1 MRNFKKMLL
10 LMASLLVPV
19 FLVACGDTP
28 SDVGLASGGRY
39 IEGSVYPESRWT
51 ALQGGFYLHVR
62 LVPVAVEATLLDD
75 NLDSI
80 GTVDVEVRRH
90 RDGGSSFASD
100 SLEFA
105 SSLLRVKFT
114 CIYAD
119 SSSGLAMDFVQY
131 VDLDKDSVIVLSLAE
146 ALQSKRIEFLVQEDG
161 FDLEGA
167 RRKAKREI
175 SSLLDYDPKGNLT
188 MNVYINQIC
197 IIEKPDTAFY
207 ANFGKL
213 RDAMGEDKTWRDFFS
228 ETEIADT
235 LFSRNRW
242 EDFWMKSFGFPTC
255 DSSSYKDTAS
265 VTNKESAHYGEV
277 FVCDNPEYVNKYK
290 WRPISDL
297 EKDIGVCTPALRD
310 TAAFGQV
317 VYTCDTAKAKW
328 QKMPEKQGVPYLYG
342 ECGSEVEGDS
352 VLYDSVYYVCAMHE
366 DWLSRVIYE
375 WKVPSN
381 DKLSDPVNILV
392 RKHEGICNAK
402 RSGEMTAI
410 DGKYYV
416 CKDSAWKEI
425 DRATYFLG
433 ECDSLGWDK
442 KRAHHDSVGYFICK
456 QGHWPEY
463 GSVWVEALIPDYY
476 GDACTP
482 ELAGY
487 VKKYDGTLYICRAR
501 AGFSGSHW
509 EVPSYTD
516 IAEPVRNGNLCEM
529 ANEGEVVEYGGVGYK
544 CGFPV
549 WEKATDYELKV
560 HRAIVRNKYKPD
572 LCFNGTDRTS
582 IFWDEAD
589 TALYGCVEKFTEA
602 NYGWG
607 QVRYEMKYAAF
618 ADIHDPRDVAGG
630 IYENG
635 DYIITRN
642 GWKYSFY
649 ISGLSSSGD
658 KYGLLVLQSV
668 VPETGVPFE
677 ITGGMTLN
685 DLRGEMVIRAAI
697 GDSAVALDAIDG
709 KSASFDAYFTDW
721 KQQVV
726 ESTGC
731 PDATI
736 TGISCVSDWGTS
748 TVDVVFNHYNENS
761 YTTWEQAKDFCP
773 EGSHIPSA
781 DEWLYQNYADWFS
794 IAKDRALRV
803 RQKKDSGDYGTF
815 DVEYSFV
822 WTSTE
827 KDSETQYC
835 FEYAK
840 ADNGWYGEKGIM
852 SGIVECPKDLYP
864 MVQAICVSDRRNP

>member
-1 MRNFKKMLL
+1 MRNFVKMLL
-10 LMASLLVPV
+10 LMAALSVSV
-19 FLVACGDTP
+19 FLVACGGEGGD
-28 SDVGLASGGRY
+28 SVSGGRY

-62 LVPVAVEATLLDD
+62 LVPVAVEVTLLDER
-75 NLDSI
+75 LDSI
-80 GTVDVEVRRH
+80 GTVDVKLVRH
-90 RDGGSSFASD
+90 RNGATSFASD
-100 SLEFA
+100 SLDLA
-105 SSLLRVKFT
+105 SSLLRIKFT
-114 CIYAD
+114 CVYAD
-119 SSSGLAMDFVQY
+119 SSSGLKMDFVQY
-131 VDLDKDSVIVLSLAE
+131 ADIDKDSVTVLSLSD

-167 RRKAKREI
+167 RRKANREAR
-175 SSLLDYDPKGNLT
+175 SLLDYDAQGDLSMT
-188 MNVYINQIC
+188 VYINQIC
-197 IIEKPDTAFY
+197 IIEKPDTAFF
-207 ANFGKL
+207 ANYMKL

-228 ETEIADT
+228 ETEIGDT
-235 LFSRNRW
+235 LFNRNRW
-242 EDFWMKSFGFPTC
+242 EDFWIKSFGLPAC
-255 DSSSYKDTAS
+255 DSSNYKDTAS
-265 VTNKESAHYGEV
+265 VKNKESAHYGKV
-277 FVCDNPEYVNKYK
+277 FVCDNPEYENKYK
-290 WRPISDL
+290 WRLMTDF
-297 EKDIGVCTPALRD
+297 EMDIGVCTPALRD
-310 TAAFGQV
+310 TAGFGHV
-317 VYTCDTAKAKW
+317 VYVCDSARAEWK
-328 QKMPEKQGVPYLYG
+328 KMPEKQGLLYLYG
-342 ECGSEVEGDS
+342 ECRSEVEGDS
-352 VLYDSVYYVCAMHE
+352 VLYDSVYYVCASHT
-366 DWLSRVIYE
+366 DWLSRVIWE
-375 WKVPSN
+375 WKVPL
-381 DKLSDPVNILV
+381 DDQWSDPVNIFV
-392 RKHEGICNAK
+392 RKHEGLCNGG
-402 RSGEMTAI
+402 RSGEMALI
-410 DGKYYV
+410 EGKYYL
-416 CKDSAWKEI
+416 CKDSVWKES
-425 DRATYFLG
+425 DRNTYFLG
-433 ECDSLGWDK
+433 ECDSLGRGK
-442 KRAHHDSVGYFICK
+442 KAHHDSVGYFICRPDE
-456 QGHWPEY
+456 WPRS
-463 GSVWVEALIPDYY
+463 GSKWEEVLIPDYY
-476 GDACTP
+476 GDECKP

-572 LCFNGTDRTS
+572 LCFNGTDRAS

-607 QVRYEMKYAAF
+607 QVRYDMKYAAF

-658 KYGLLVLQSV
+658 KYGILNLKSV
-668 VPETGVPFE
+668 VSETGAPFE
-677 ITGGMTLN
+677 ITGMN
-685 DLRGEMVIRAAI
+685 DLRREMVIRAAI

-803 RQKKDSGDYGTF
+803 RQKKDSGDYGIF

-864 MVQAICVSDRRNP
+864 MVQAICVSDRREE

>member
-1 MRNFKKMLL
+1 MRNFVKMLL
-10 LMASLLVPV
+10 LMAALSVSV
-19 FLVACGDTP
+19 FLVACGGEGGD
-28 SDVGLASGGRY
+28 SVSGGRY

-62 LVPVAVEATLLDD
+62 LVPVAVEVTLLDER
-75 NLDSI
+75 LDSI
-80 GTVDVEVRRH
+80 GTVDVKLVRH
-90 RDGGSSFASD
+90 RNGATSFASD
-100 SLEFA
+100 SLDLA
-105 SSLLRVKFT
+105 SSLLRIKFT
-114 CIYAD
+114 CVYAD
-119 SSSGLAMDFVQY
+119 SSSGLKMDFVQY
-131 VDLDKDSVIVLSLAE
+131 ADIDKDSVTVLSLSD

-167 RRKAKREI
+167 RRKANREI
-175 SSLLDYDPKGNLT
+175 RSLLDYDVQGDLSMT
-188 MNVYINQIC
+188 VYINQIC
-197 IIEKPDTAFY
+197 IIEKPDTAFF
-207 ANFGKL
+207 ANYMKL
-213 RDAMGEDKTWRDFFS
+213 RDAMGEDKTWRDLFS
-228 ETEIADT
+228 EAEIGDT
-235 LFSRNRW
+235 LFNRNRW
-242 EDFWMKSFGFPTC
+242 EDFWIKSFGLPSC
-255 DSSSYKDTAS
+255 DSSNYKDTAS
-265 VTNKESAHYGEV
+265 VKNKESAHYGEV

-290 WRPISDL
+290 WRLMTDF

-310 TAAFGQV
+310 TAGFGHV
-317 VYTCDTAKAKW
+317 VYVCDSARAEWK
-328 QKMPEKQGVPYLYG
+328 KMPEKQGLLYLYG
-342 ECGSEVEGDS
+342 ECRNEVEGDS
-352 VLYDSVYYVCAMHE
+352 VLYDSVYYVCASHT
-366 DWLSRVIYE
+366 DWLSRVIWE
-375 WKVPSN
+375 WKVPL
-381 DKLSDPVNILV
+381 DDQWSDPVNIFV
-392 RKHEGICNAK
+392 RKHEGLCNGG
-402 RSGEMTAI
+402 RSGEMALI
-410 DGKYYV
+410 EGKYYL
-416 CKDSAWKEI
+416 CKDSVWKES
-425 DRATYFLG
+425 DRNTYFLG
-433 ECDSLGWDK
+433 ECDSLGRGK
-442 KRAHHDSVGYFICK
+442 KAHHDSVGYFICRPDE
-456 QGHWPEY
+456 WPRS
-463 GSVWVEALIPDYY
+463 GSKWEEVLIPDYY
-476 GDACTP
+476 GDECKP

-607 QVRYEMKYAAF
+607 QVRYDMKYAAF

-630 IYENG
+630 TYENG

-658 KYGLLVLQSV
+658 KYGILNLKSV
-668 VPETGVPFE
+668 VSETGAPFE
-677 ITGGMTLN
+677 ITGMN
-685 DLRGEMVIRAAI
+685 DLRREMVIRAAI

-781 DEWLYQNYADWFS
+781 DEWLCQNYADWFS

-803 RQKKDSGDYGTF
+803 RQKKDSGDYGIF

-864 MVQAICVSDRRNP
+864 MVQAICVSDRREE

>member
-1 MRNFKKMLL
+1 MRNFVKMLL
-10 LMASLLVPV
+10 LMAALSVSV
-19 FLVACGDTP
+19 FLVACGGEGGD
-28 SDVGLASGGRY
+28 SVSGGRH
-39 IEGSVYPESRWT
+39 IEGNIYPESRWT

-62 LVPVAVEATLLDD
+62 LVPVAVEVALLDER
-75 NLDSI
+75 LDSI
-80 GTVDVEVRRH
+80 GTVDVKLVRH
-90 RDGGSSFASD
+90 RNGATSFASD
-100 SLEFA
+100 SLDLA
-105 SSLLRVKFT
+105 SSLLRIKFT
-114 CIYAD
+114 CVYAD
-119 SSSGLAMDFVQY
+119 SSSGLKMDFVQY
-131 VDLDKDSVIVLSLAE
+131 ADIDKDSVTVLSLSE

-167 RRKAKREI
+167 RRKANREAR
-175 SSLLDYDPKGNLT
+175 SLLDYDAQGDLSMT
-188 MNVYINQIC
+188 VYINQIC

-228 ETEIADT
+228 ETEIGDT
-235 LFSRNRW
+235 LFNRNRW
-242 EDFWMKSFGFPTC
+242 EDFWIKSFGLPAC
-255 DSSSYKDTAS
+255 DSSNYKDTAS
-265 VTNKESAHYGEV
+265 VKNKESAHYGKV
-277 FVCDNPEYVNKYK
+277 FVCDNPEYENKYK
-290 WRPISDL
+290 WRLITDF
-297 EKDIGVCTPALRD
+297 EKDIGVCTSALRD
-310 TAAFGQV
+310 TASSGHV
-317 VYTCDTAKAKW
+317 VYICDSAKTEW
-328 QKMPEKQGVPYLYG
+328 RKMPEKQGLLYLYG
-342 ECGSEVEGDS
+342 ECKGEVEGDS
-352 VLYDSVYYVCAMHE
+352 VLYDSVYYVCASHT
-366 DWLSRVIYE
+366 DWLSRVIWE
-375 WKVPSN
+375 WKVPL
-381 DKLSDPVNILV
+381 DDQWSDPVNIFV
-392 RKHEGICNAK
+392 RKHEGLCNGG
-402 RSGEMTAI
+402 RSGEMALI
-410 DGKYYV
+410 EGKYYL
-416 CKDSAWKEI
+416 CKDSVWKES
-425 DRATYFLG
+425 DRNTYFLG
-433 ECDSLGWDK
+433 ECDSLGRGK
-442 KRAHHDSVGYFICK
+442 KAHHDSVGYFICRPDE
-456 QGHWPEY
+456 WPRS
-463 GSVWVEALIPDYY
+463 GSKWEEVLIPDYY
-476 GDACTP
+476 GDECKP

-658 KYGLLVLQSV
+658 KYGILNLKSV
-668 VPETGVPFE
+668 VSETGAPFE
-677 ITGGMTLN
+677 ITGMN
-685 DLRGEMVIRAAI
+685 DLRREMVIRAAI

-794 IAKDRALRV
+794 TAKDRALRV

-864 MVQAICVSDRRNP
+864 MVQAICVSDRREE

>member
-1 MRNFKKMLL
+1 MRNFVKMLL
-10 LMASLLVPV
+10 LMAALSVSV
-19 FLVACGDTP
+19 FLVACGGEGGD
-28 SDVGLASGGRY
+28 SVSGGRY

-62 LVPVAVEATLLDD
+62 LVPVAVEVTLLDER
-75 NLDSI
+75 LDSI
-80 GTVDVEVRRH
+80 GTVDVKLVRH
-90 RDGGSSFASD
+90 RNGATSFASD
-100 SLEFA
+100 SLDLA
-105 SSLLRVKFT
+105 SSLLRIKFT
-114 CIYAD
+114 CVYAD
-119 SSSGLAMDFVQY
+119 SSSGLKMDFVQY
-131 VDLDKDSVIVLSLAE
+131 ADIDKDSVTVLSLSD

-167 RRKAKREI
+167 RRKANREAR
-175 SSLLDYDPKGNLT
+175 SLLDYDVQGDLSMT
-188 MNVYINQIC
+188 VYINQIC
-197 IIEKPDTAFY
+197 IIEKPDTAFF
-207 ANFGKL
+207 ANYMKL
-213 RDAMGEDKTWRDFFS
+213 RDAMGEDKTWRDLFS
-228 ETEIADT
+228 EAEIGDT
-235 LFSRNRW
+235 LFNRNRW
-242 EDFWMKSFGFPTC
+242 EDFWIKSFGLPSC
-255 DSSSYKDTAS
+255 DSSNYKDTAS
-265 VTNKESAHYGEV
+265 VKNKESAHYGKV

-290 WRPISDL
+290 WRLMTDF

-310 TAAFGQV
+310 TAGFGHV
-317 VYTCDTAKAKW
+317 VYVCDSARAEWK
-328 QKMPEKQGVPYLYG
+328 KMPEKQGLLYLYG
-342 ECGSEVEGDS
+342 ECRSEVEGDS
-352 VLYDSVYYVCAMHE
+352 VLYDSVYYVCASHT
-366 DWLSRVIYE
+366 DWLSRVIWE
-375 WKVPSN
+375 WKVPL
-381 DKLSDPVNILV
+381 DDQWSDPVNIFV
-392 RKHEGICNAK
+392 RKHEGLCNGG
-402 RSGEMTAI
+402 RSGEMALI
-410 DGKYYV
+410 EGKYYL
-416 CKDSAWKEI
+416 CKDSVWKES
-425 DRATYFLG
+425 DRNTYFLG
-433 ECDSLGWDK
+433 ECDSLGRGK
-442 KRAHHDSVGYFICK
+442 KAHHDSVGYFICRPDE
-456 QGHWPEY
+456 WPRS
-463 GSVWVEALIPDYY
+463 GSKWEEVLIPDYY
-476 GDACTP
+476 GDECKP

-572 LCFNGTDRTS
+572 LCFNGTDRAS

-607 QVRYEMKYAAF
+607 QVRYDMKYAAF

-658 KYGLLVLQSV
+658 KYGILNLKSV
-668 VPETGVPFE
+668 VSETGAPFE
-677 ITGGMTLN
+677 ITGMN
-685 DLRGEMVIRAAI
+685 DLRREMVIRAAI

-803 RQKKDSGDYGTF
+803 RQKKDSGDYGIF

-864 MVQAICVSDRRNP
+864 MVQAICVSDRREE

>member
-1 MRNFKKMLL
+1 MRNFVKMLL
-10 LMASLLVPV
+10 LMAALSVSV
-19 FLVACGDTP
+19 FLVACGEEGGD
-28 SDVGLASGGRY
+28 SVSGGRH
-39 IEGSVYPESRWT
+39 IEGNIYPESRWT

-62 LVPVAVEATLLDD
+62 LVPVAVEVALLDER
-75 NLDSI
+75 LDSI
-80 GTVDVEVRRH
+80 GTVDVKLVRH
-90 RDGGSSFASD
+90 RNGATSFASD
-100 SLEFA
+100 SLDLA
-105 SSLLRVKFT
+105 SSLLRIKFT
-114 CIYAD
+114 CVYAD
-119 SSSGLAMDFVQY
+119 SSSGLKMDFVQY
-131 VDLDKDSVIVLSLAE
+131 VDIDKDSVTVLSLSE
-146 ALQSKRIEFLVQEDG
+146 ALQSRRIEFLVQEDG

-167 RRKAKREI
+167 RRKANREAR
-175 SSLLDYDPKGNLT
+175 SLLDYDTQGDLSMT
-188 MNVYINQIC
+188 VYINQIC
-197 IIEKPDTAFY
+197 IIEKPDTVFY

-228 ETEIADT
+228 ETEIGDT
-235 LFSRNRW
+235 LFNRNRW
-242 EDFWMKSFGFPTC
+242 EDFWIKSFGLPAC
-255 DSSSYKDTAS
+255 DSSNYKDTAS
-265 VTNKESAHYGEV
+265 VKNKESAHYGKV

-290 WRPISDL
+290 WRLMTDF
-297 EKDIGVCTPALRD
+297 EMDIGVCTSALRD
-310 TAAFGQV
+310 TASSGHV
-317 VYTCDTAKAKW
+317 VYICDSAKTEW
-328 QKMPEKQGVPYLYG
+328 RKMPEKQGLLYLYG
-342 ECGSEVEGDS
+342 ECKGEVEGDS
-352 VLYDSVYYVCAMHE
+352 VLYDSVYYVCASHE
-366 DWLSRVIYE
+366 DWLSRVIWE
-375 WKVPSN
+375 WKVPL
-381 DKLSDPVNILV
+381 DDQWSDPVNIFV
-392 RKHEGICNAK
+392 RKHEGLCNGG
-402 RSGEMTAI
+402 RSGEMALI
-410 DGKYYV
+410 EGKYYL
-416 CKDSAWKEI
+416 CKDSVWKES
-425 DRATYFLG
+425 DRNTYFLG
-433 ECDSLGWDK
+433 ECDSLGRGK
-442 KRAHHDSVGYFICK
+442 KAHHDSVGYFICRPDE
-456 QGHWPEY
+456 WPRSSSKWEE
-463 GSVWVEALIPDYY
+463 VLIPDYY
-476 GDACTP
+476 GDECKP

-487 VKKYDGTLYICRAR
+487 MKEYDGSLYVCRAR

-572 LCFNGTDRTS
+572 LCFNGTDRAS

-607 QVRYEMKYAAF
+607 QVRYDMKYAAF

-658 KYGLLVLQSV
+658 KYGILNLKSV
-668 VPETGVPFE
+668 VSETGAPFE
-677 ITGGMTLN
+677 ITGMN
-685 DLRGEMVIRAAI
+685 DLRREMVIRAAI

-803 RQKKDSGDYGTF
+803 RQKKDSGDYGIF

-864 MVQAICVSDRRNP
+864 MVQAICVSDRREE

>member
-1 MRNFKKMLL
+1 MMRNFVKMLL
-10 LMASLLVPV
+10 LMAALSVSV
-19 FLVACGDTP
+19 FLVACGGEGGD
-28 SDVGLASGGRY
+28 SVSGGRH
-39 IEGSVYPESRWT
+39 IEGNIYPESRWT

-62 LVPVAVEATLLDD
+62 LVPVAVEVTLLDER
-75 NLDSI
+75 LDSI
-80 GTVDVEVRRH
+80 GKVDVKLVRH
-90 RDGGSSFASD
+90 RNGATSFASD
-100 SLEFA
+100 SLDLA
-105 SSLLRVKFT
+105 SSLLRIKFT
-114 CIYAD
+114 CVYAD
-119 SSSGLAMDFVQY
+119 SSSGLKMDFVQY
-131 VDLDKDSVIVLSLAE
+131 VDIDKDSVTVLSLSE

-167 RRKAKREI
+167 RRKANREI
-175 SSLLDYDPKGNLT
+175 RSLLDYDTQGDLSMT
-188 MNVYINQIC
+188 VYINQIC

-207 ANFGKL
+207 ANYMKL

-228 ETEIADT
+228 ETEIGDT
-235 LFSRNRW
+235 LFNRNRW
-242 EDFWMKSFGFPTC
+242 EDFWIKSFGLPSC
-255 DSSSYKDTAS
+255 DSSNFKDTAS
-265 VTNKESAHYGEV
+265 VTNKESAHYGKV
-277 FVCDNPEYVNKYK
+277 FVCDNPEYENKYK
-290 WRPISDL
+290 WRLMTDF
-297 EKDIGVCTPALRD
+297 EMDIGVCTPALRD
-310 TAAFGQV
+310 TASSGHV
-317 VYTCDTAKAKW
+317 VYICDSAKTEW
-328 QKMPEKQGVPYLYG
+328 RKMPEKQGLLYLYG
-342 ECGSEVEGDS
+342 ECKGEVEGDS
-352 VLYDSVYYVCAMHE
+352 VLYDSVYYVCASHE
-366 DWLSRVIYE
+366 DWLSRVIWE
-375 WKVPSN
+375 WKVPL
-381 DKLSDPVNILV
+381 DDQWSDPVNIFV
-392 RKHEGICNAK
+392 RKHEGLCNGG
-402 RSGEMTAI
+402 RSGEMALI
-410 DGKYYV
+410 EGKYYL
-416 CKDSAWKEI
+416 CKDSVWKES
-425 DRATYFLG
+425 DRNTYFLG
-433 ECDSLGWDK
+433 ECDSLGRGK
-442 KRAHHDSVGYFICK
+442 KAHHDSVGYFICRPDE
-456 QGHWPEY
+456 WPRS
-463 GSVWVEALIPDYY
+463 GSKWEEVLIPDYY
-476 GDACTP
+476 GDECKP

-697 GDSAVALDAIDG
+697 GDSAVALDAVDG

-864 MVQAICVSDRRNP
+864 MVQAICVSDRREE

>member
-1 MRNFKKMLL
+1 MRNFVKMLL
-10 LMASLLVPV
+10 LMAALSVSV
-19 FLVACGDTP
+19 FLVACGGEGGD
-28 SDVGLASGGRY
+28 SVSGGRH
-39 IEGSVYPESRWT
+39 IEGNIYPESRWT

-62 LVPVAVEATLLDD
+62 LVPVAVEVTLLDER
-75 NLDSI
+75 LDSI
-80 GTVDVEVRRH
+80 GTVDVKLVRH
-90 RDGGSSFASD
+90 RNGATSFASD
-100 SLEFA
+100 SLDLA
-105 SSLLRVKFT
+105 SSLLRIKFT
-114 CIYAD
+114 CVYAD
-119 SSSGLAMDFVQY
+119 SSSGLKMEFVQY
-131 VDLDKDSVIVLSLAE
+131 ADIDKDSVTVLSLSD

-167 RRKAKREI
+167 RRKANREAR
-175 SSLLDYDPKGNLT
+175 SLLDYDAQGDLSMT
-188 MNVYINQIC
+188 VYINQIC
-197 IIEKPDTAFY
+197 IIEKPDTAFF
-207 ANFGKL
+207 ANYMKL

-228 ETEIADT
+228 ETEIGDT
-235 LFSRNRW
+235 LFNRNRW
-242 EDFWMKSFGFPTC
+242 EDFWIKSFGLPAC
-255 DSSSYKDTAS
+255 DSSNYKDTAS
-265 VTNKESAHYGEV
+265 VKNKESAHYGKV

-290 WRPISDL
+290 WRLMTDF

-310 TAAFGQV
+310 TAGFGHV
-317 VYTCDTAKAKW
+317 VYVCDSARAEWK
-328 QKMPEKQGVPYLYG
+328 KMPEKQGLLYLYG
-342 ECGSEVEGDS
+342 ECRNEVEGDS
-352 VLYDSVYYVCAMHE
+352 VLYDSVYYVCASHT
-366 DWLSRVIYE
+366 DWLSRVIWE
-375 WKVPSN
+375 WKVPL
-381 DKLSDPVNILV
+381 DDQWSDPVNIFV
-392 RKHEGICNAK
+392 RKHEGLCNGG
-402 RSGEMTAI
+402 RSGEMALI
-410 DGKYYV
+410 EGKYYL

-433 ECDSLGWDK
+433 ECDSLGRGK
-442 KRAHHDSVGYFICK
+442 KAHHDSVGYFICRPDE
-456 QGHWPEY
+456 WPRS
-463 GSVWVEALIPDYY
+463 GSKWEEVLIPDYY
-476 GDACTP
+476 GDECKP

-572 LCFNGTDRTS
+572 LCFNGTDRIS

-658 KYGLLVLQSV
+658 KYGILNLKSV
-668 VPETGVPFE
+668 VSETGAPFE
-677 ITGGMTLN
+677 ITGMN
-685 DLRGEMVIRAAI
+685 DLRREMVIRAAI

-835 FEYAK
+835 FEYVK
-840 ADNGWYGEKGIM
+840 VSSGWYQEKTIL

-864 MVQAICVSDRRNP
+864 MVQAICVSDGREE